1 MKKMLNNKRGS
12 EVIQTLIVIAV
23 MGAIAVTVLW
33 NIGDNFEASAESVT
47 TRVDSLIEQAN
58 EDL

>member
-1 MKKMLNNKRGS
+1 MINKLQEKRGS

-47 TRVDSLIEQAN
+47 TRVDTLIEESN
-58 EDL
+58 KDM